1 MAAKPDGTAGD
12 LPIASAEVVLPAP
25 QFGETL
31 AFFCE
36 RLGFA
41 VATIEPADAPEQA
54 ILVGHGLRLVL
65 ARHAVAVPTTL
76 RLSLT
81 GSALPRGLP
90 TQAPNGTQLEWVLA
104 EPPVAL
110 PPLVPAM
117 TVVHAADAAAWHDGR
132 AGMRYRDLIP
142 QRLGGRYVASHIR
155 IEREGPVADYV
166 HFHRVR
172 LQLLYCWRGAVEVV
186 YEDQGAP
193 FWLRAGD
200 CVLQPPTIR
209 HRVLRTEGVC
219 DVVEIACPAQHATH
233 ADPQLCLPNANVDP
247 QRWFG
252 EQQFVHAQ
260 AAQAVWRSGI
270 AGARS
275 RDLGIARATK
285 GLAEAEVI
293 RLDAGAAP
301 RALRHSGELQFAF
314 VLAGSGRLRMG
325 TIDVAIGAGDAITV
339 PAGQDGM
346 LVPAMEPMEW
356 LCIRVAAMT
365 GA

>member
-1 MAAKPDGTAGD
+1 MAAKQDGQAGKV
-12 LPIASAEVVLPAP
+12 PIASAEVVLPAP
-25 QFGETL
+25 QFGESL

-41 VATIEPADAPEQA
+41 VATIEPADAPERA
-54 ILVGHGLRLVL
+54 VLTGHGLRMVL
-65 ARHAVAVPTTL
+65 ARDAAVPPGTL
-76 RLSLT
+76 RLSVVGAT
-81 GSALPRGLP
+81 LPRGLP
-90 TQAPNGTQLEWVLA
+90 THAPNGTQLEWVLA

-110 PPLVPAM
+110 PPLVPAFHL
-117 TVVHAADAAAWHDGR
+117 VHADDAAAWHDGR

-186 YEDQGAP
+186 YEDQGTP

-233 ADPQLCLPNANVDP
+233 ADPQMCLPTPTVDP

-252 EQQFVHAQ
+252 EQQFVHSQ
-260 AAQAVWRSGI
+260 ADHAAWRRDGD
-270 AGARS
+270 GVHR
-275 RDLGIARATK
+275 RDLGIAAATR

-301 RALRHSGELQFAF
+301 LALRHAGELQLAF
-314 VLAGSGRLRMG
+314 VLAGGGVLRTRSGE
-325 TIDVAIGAGDAITV
+325 TAIGAGAAITL
-339 PAGQDGM
+339 PAGQDG
-346 LVPAMEPMEW
+346 LIVPTIGAIDV
-356 LCIRVAAMT
+356 LRIGVAAM
-365 GA
+365 AEN